1 MVVIGATYRRPDQ
14 APFSAWKPRS
24 PEMPGSVFIAERPTL
39 RQEVATA
46 AACNIAVLQWASLS
60 ARLSGIL
67 PPIRNFAFITTTIY
81 TREPTSIPTCCLPMS
96 PPTAPRT
103 AAVQSKCIAASC
115 QSGEASFI
123 APYRNHRGHA
133 FALRSSRSLYV
144 AAALPIRS

>member
-1 MVVIGATYRRPDQ
+1 MPKRIHRR
-14 APFSAWKPRS
+14 ASNTSAR
-24 PEMPGSVFIAERPTL
+24 GRYCC
-39 RQEVATA
+39 
-46 AACNIAVLQWASLS
+46 ACNIAVLQWARFLP
-60 ARLSGIL
+60 ASGIL
-67 PPIRNFAFITTTIY
+67 PPILCLITTTIY

-144 AAALPIRS
+144 AAALPKRS